1 MKPGNRQLDKL
12 ISKAKQ
18 DKQIMAVFL
27 FGSMACNKNHKAS
40 DIDICLLMDKNSY
53 KPAELFKKR
62 MNYLKLFNMDIHV
75 FQQLP
80 VYIRMRIIKE
90 SKVLFCSNKDELYE
104 TAFRTIREFSDFRHI
119 YLDYLKEVANAG

>member
-1 MKPGNRQLDKL
+1 MKSVNGQLDKL
-12 ISKAKQ
+12 VSKAKQ

-27 FGSMACNKNHKAS
+27 FGSTACNKNHKTS

-80 VYIRMRIIKE
+80 IYIRMRIIKE
-90 SKVLFCSNKDELYE
+90 SKVLFCSNEDKLYE
-104 TAFRTIREFSDFRHI
+104 AAFRTIREFSDFRYI
-119 YLDYLKEVANAG
+119 YMDYLKEVANAG